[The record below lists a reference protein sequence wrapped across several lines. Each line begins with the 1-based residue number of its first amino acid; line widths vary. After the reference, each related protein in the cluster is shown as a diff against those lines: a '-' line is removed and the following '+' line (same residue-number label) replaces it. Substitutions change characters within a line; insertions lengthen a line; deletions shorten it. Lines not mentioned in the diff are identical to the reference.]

1 MYYLLVLGEIYVPK
15 DCRYRIVF
23 SKIWNRAT
31 IDSAHYFSEL
41 IDAKIYVFAGYIEWD
56 LCSYIPSLP
65 SVPVTRECRLQYM
78 KFLAPQY
85 KY

>member
-15 DCRYRIVF
+15 DCRHGIVF
-23 SKIWNRAT
+23 SKIWNQPT
-31 IDSAHYFSEL
+31 IGSAHYFSEL
-41 IDAKIYVFAGYIEWD
+41 IDAKIYVFAGYMSEIYVPKCF
-56 LCSYIPSLP
+56 LFP